1 MRRSWLPVLA
11 TLFLLILMW
20 AGVPLLNRWLSPVTA
35 APLRQATPT
44 FRPTRTP
51 MPTPTGELSPT
62 PTLTLTATPPA
73 VITATVTVSPTGT
86 VVPPVTAP
94 VSPTATPARLTP
106 LPALPPADERRLTT
120 IGSATLSVAP
130 DFFEVEIAVETVAPT
145 PVDAFEENLAT
156 AEDVL
161 RALARAGVEPA
172 EVRRVGFEVFTRP
185 AEGRQGIRQPPPQ
198 GRTVTIVVQRL
209 RFPVENEERLSEA
222 LAAATGAGAERIL
235 AVELHASRARRERAE
250 RQVRRLAL
258 ERAYAKARE
267 IVELAGLEIA
277 GVVAVRELDVSR
289 SEAASR
295 NPNEVSAAFE
305 VTFAVRSA
313 GER

>member
-1 MRRSWLPVLA
+1 M
-11 TLFLLILMW
+11 
-20 AGVPLLNRWLSPVTA
+20 
-35 APLRQATPT
+35 
-44 FRPTRTP
+44 
-51 MPTPTGELSPT
+51 
-62 PTLTLTATPPA
+62 
-73 VITATVTVSPTGT
+73 
-86 VVPPVTAP
+86 
-94 VSPTATPARLTP
+94 
-106 LPALPPADERRLTT
+106 TT

-130 DFFEVEIAVETVAPT
+130 DFFEVEIAVETAAPT

-161 RALARAGVEPA
+161 RALARAGVEPT

-267 IVELAGLEIA
+267 IAELAGLEIA